1 MANAQEDMMD
11 EAADGGLVVQ
21 LDINIGGRAAEE
33 APPAEDVPLN
43 NAEVPAG
50 AEGDAPAEG
59 GAAANANQGGVHN
72 MLGQRQDEI
81 VTSGIGE
88 TVLGA
93 LAFPAVAAGMGGL
106 LSYVLPDSWMSSANW
121 VNGRPGLLRHRWGRS
136 VVGGC
141 LFIVLKD
148 ALVLYCRWKLAQTHR
163 QRRIMDYDKKTK
175 EYTLTSS

>member
-1 MANAQEDMMD
+1 
-11 EAADGGLVVQ
+11 
-21 LDINIGGRAAEE
+21 
-33 APPAEDVPLN
+33 
-43 NAEVPAG
+43 
-50 AEGDAPAEG
+50 
-59 GAAANANQGGVHN
+59 

-93 LAFPAVAAGMGGL
+93 LAFPVVAAGMGGL
-106 LSYVLPDSWMSSANW
+106 LSYVIPPAWMSSANW
-121 VNGRPGLLRHRWGRS
+121 MNGRPGLMRHRWGRS

-163 QRRIMDYDKKTK
+163 QRRVMDYDKRTK
-175 EYTLTSS
+175 EYKLTST